1 MCRADMPLAAFAAIL
16 DLPIRAARSARVAAP
31 VAAACDLLY
40 FAPVECYSS
49 FRLSRYRKVRKML
62 ATMTSK
68 GQITIPK
75 PARDALQLRP
85 GDRVEFVLDDD
96 GRLFLLSATRPLAS
110 LKGLLPKPARAV
122 SLEEM
127 DAAIAASGRP

>member
-1 MCRADMPLAAFAAIL
+1 MF
-16 DLPIRAARSARVAAP
+16 
-31 VAAACDLLY
+31 
-40 FAPVECYSS
+40 
-49 FRLSRYRKVRKML
+49 

-85 GDRVEFVLDDD
+85 GDRVEFVLGDD
-96 GRLFLLSATRPLAS
+96 GRLFLLSASRPLAS
-110 LKGLLPKPARAV
+110 LKGMLPKPARPV

-127 DAAIAASGRP
+127 DAAIAASERP

>member
-1 MCRADMPLAAFAAIL
+1 
-16 DLPIRAARSARVAAP
+16 
-31 VAAACDLLY
+31 
-40 FAPVECYSS
+40 
-49 FRLSRYRKVRKML
+49 ML

-75 PARDALQLRP
+75 PARDALQLQP
-85 GDRVEFVLDDD
+85 GDRVEFVFGDE
-96 GRLFLLSATRPLAS
+96 GRVFLLPATRPLGS
-110 LKGLLPKPARAV
+110 LKGMLPKPAHPV

>member
-1 MCRADMPLAAFAAIL
+1 
-16 DLPIRAARSARVAAP
+16 
-31 VAAACDLLY
+31 
-40 FAPVECYSS
+40 
-49 FRLSRYRKVRKML
+49 ML

-75 PARDALQLRP
+75 PARDALQLHP
-85 GDRVEFVLDDD
+85 GDRVEFVFGDD
-96 GRLFLLSATRPLAS
+96 GRLFLLSATRPLVS
-110 LKGLLPKPARAV
+110 LKGMLPKPAHPV